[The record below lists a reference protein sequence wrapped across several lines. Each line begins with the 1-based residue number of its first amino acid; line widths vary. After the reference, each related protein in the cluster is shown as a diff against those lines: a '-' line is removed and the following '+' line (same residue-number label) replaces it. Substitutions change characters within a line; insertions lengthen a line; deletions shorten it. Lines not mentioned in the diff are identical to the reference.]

1 MRLLLNGIIGLAT
14 LLYPFAVY
22 FGTRY
27 AEPWQIATALCVLL
41 LLRLIASDARQQ
53 WNRLLFIAG
62 MIYCGFAMWSN
73 QKISLL
79 YYPAL
84 VNAVM
89 LVLFSWSLA
98 YPPSVIERI
107 ARLQHPDLP
116 PEGVIYTR
124 RVTQVWCGFFIVNG
138 SIALATAVWA
148 SVELWSLYNGF
159 IAYLLMAL
167 LFGVEYLIRIKT
179 QQHVR

>member
-1 MRLLLNGIIGLAT
+1 MRFLINSIIGLLT

-22 FGTRY
+22 MGTRY
-27 AEPWQIATALCVLL
+27 AEPWQIATAMCALL
-41 LLRLIASDARQQ
+41 LLRLIVSDSGQQ
-53 WNRLLFIAG
+53 WNRLLFMAG
-62 MIYCGFAMWSN
+62 IIYCGFAIWSN
-73 QKISLL
+73 NQISLL

-89 LVLFSWSLA
+89 LLLFSWSLYA
-98 YPPSVIERI
+98 PPSAIERI

-124 RVTQVWCGFFIVNG
+124 RVTQVWCGFFILNG
-138 SIALATAVWA
+138 GIALATAIWA
-148 SVELWSLYNGF
+148 SFELWSLYNGF

-167 LFGVEYLIRIKT
+167 LFGCEYLVRLKT
-179 QQHVR
+179 QKHVR